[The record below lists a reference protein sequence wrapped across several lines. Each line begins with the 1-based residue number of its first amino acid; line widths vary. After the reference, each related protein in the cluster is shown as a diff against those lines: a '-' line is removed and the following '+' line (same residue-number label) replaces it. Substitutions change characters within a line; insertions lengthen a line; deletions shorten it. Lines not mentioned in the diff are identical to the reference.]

1 MLALPARELG
11 QPHDFPLADASRRAV
26 PFIHSGDTM
35 DYPVRPA
42 ADTESMRARIQEVA
56 EEHFRRI
63 GHHKTSVADIASEL
77 GMSRANVYRFFPSR
91 DAIKESICRRVL
103 NGTAEL
109 ALTIAR
115 RSTPPSEKLQELLT
129 AVHHHNKTRLLND
142 RRMHDLIVANMQENR
157 PVIKAHAEQM
167 VTIFEAI
174 IREGIETGEF
184 EIEDPAE
191 AARAVK
197 TAFMP
202 FIHPILIEHCL
213 QHCEDTD
220 AGLREQI
227 RFIRKAIGR
236 SDHAR

>member
-1 MLALPARELG
+1 
-11 QPHDFPLADASRRAV
+11 
-26 PFIHSGDTM
+26 M
-35 DYPVRPA
+35 DYPVRLG
-42 ADTESMRARIQEVA
+42 ADTERMRARILEVA

-77 GMSRANVYRFFPSR
+77 AMSRANVYRFFPSR
-91 DAIKESICRRVL
+91 DAIKESICRQGL
-103 NGTAEL
+103 NGTAEV

-115 RSTPPSEKLQELLT
+115 RSAPPSVKLEELLT
-129 AVHHHNKTRLLND
+129 AVHHHNKTKLLND
-142 RRMHDLIVANMQENR
+142 KRMHDLIVAAMQENR
-157 PVIKAHAEQM
+157 PVTKAHAEQM
-167 VTIFEAI
+167 VTIFETI

-202 FIHPILIEHCL
+202 FFHPVLIEHRL
-213 QHCEDTD
+213 RHGEDTE
-220 AGLREQI
+220 AGPREQI
-227 RFIRKAIGR
+227 RFILKALGR